1 MSATT
6 THGAP
11 RAAGPNSTPK
21 SAKVPTPGR
30 PDGATILV
38 TGGSGGIGA
47 ATCRALAE
55 DGWRVAVGFRSGQDS
70 AEAVAAAIRKAGG
83 EARAIGGDIT
93 NGGVSTLLAAAAEL
107 GPVLGL
113 VNNAGITDDA
123 LALMLSD
130 DAWDDVIHTN
140 LTSTFR
146 LTKAALRPMVRARY
160 GRIVTVAS
168 VVGPRANA
176 GQANYAASKAG
187 LLGMSRTVAAEVAA
201 RGVTLNAVAPGFI
214 DTAMTAD
221 VPDGALARI
230 PMGRAGRPD
239 EVAAAVRFLA
249 SDAASYVTG
258 TTLFVDGGMAA

>member
-1 MSATT
+1 MVRPGDAT
-6 THGAP
+6 
-11 RAAGPNSTPK
+11 
-21 SAKVPTPGR
+21 V
-30 PDGATILV
+30 LV

-47 ATCRALAE
+47 ATCRALAS
-55 DGWRVAVGFRSGQDS
+55 DGWRVAVGFRSGRES
-70 AEAVAAAIRKAGG
+70 AEAVVGSITDAGG
-83 EARAIGGDIT
+83 DALAVGGDIT
-93 NGGVSTLLAAAAEL
+93 NGGIADLLAGAAEL

-187 LLGMSRTVAAEVAA
+187 LLGMSRTVATEVAS

-214 DTAMTAD
+214 DTAMTAG
-221 VPDGALARI
+221 VAATALDRI

>member
-1 MSATT
+1 MSATDST
-6 THGAP
+6 QMPAP
-11 RAAGPNSTPK
+11 ATKAAK
-21 SAKVPTPGR
+21 LPTAGR

-47 ATCRALAE
+47 AACRALAH
-55 DGWRVAVGFRSGQDS
+55 DGWRVAVGYRSGQES
-70 AEAVAAAIRKAGG
+70 AEAVAAAIRDGGG
-83 EARAIGGDIT
+83 EAVAVGGDIT
-93 NGGVSTLLAAAAEL
+93 NGGVSELLAGASEL

-221 VPDGALARI
+221 VPDAALGRI

>member
-1 MSATT
+1 MVRPGDAT
-6 THGAP
+6 
-11 RAAGPNSTPK
+11 
-21 SAKVPTPGR
+21 V
-30 PDGATILV
+30 LV

-47 ATCRALAE
+47 ATCRALAA
-55 DGWRVAVGFRSGQDS
+55 DGWRVAVGYRSGRES
-70 AEAVAAAIRKAGG
+70 AEAVVASIRDAGG
-83 EARAIGGDIT
+83 TAIAVGGDIT
-93 NGGVSTLLAAAAEL
+93 NGGIPELLAGAAAL
-107 GPVLGL
+107 GPVFGL

-160 GRIVTVAS
+160 GRIVSIAS

-214 DTAMTAD
+214 DTAMTSD
-221 VPDGALARI
+221 VPEHALDRV